1 MLTAGDLVGD
11 RYRLA
16 NRIAGGGMGEVWR
29 ATDEVLGRTV
39 AVKILH
45 TRAIAHPGF
54 GARFR
59 HEARTMAAL
68 HHPGVV
74 DVYDYGEADESAD
87 APVAYLVMA
96 HVDGQPLSEKITAA
110 GRLDATETMAVVA
123 QTARAL
129 QGAHAAGVVH
139 RDVKPGNLLVRP
151 DGTVM
156 LVDFGVARS
165 ADATALT
172 GVNEVVGTALY
183 MAPEQVAKRPITPA
197 TDVYA
202 LGAVAYHCLAGH
214 PPFVGDNPLTVALRH
229 LDEEP
234 PPLPDDVPPRV
245 RALVMRALQ
254 KEPQDRFPS
263 AAVMASEAQA
273 VLGRRRTNGRPADGD
288 LTTVLPTE
296 NWRGGMPVAGGPAP
310 SDTFPT
316 TGAGDTAPV
325 AGAATGLGPELASSR
340 TPTAGESTLDGGA
353 TAGAGGRTARRRRL
367 AVVVAAVV
375 VGVAAIAVILA
386 LTDPLGGGTGRDAS
400 PSPTPGASQP
410 AAESRSGARP
420 TTGRAGP
427 AVVPGGSRSAPAGGG
442 ATPSSQPTGAPPTR
456 PAPSTGPTGGATPGP
471 TPPPTGEPTGVV
483 PTDVIPPPPA
493 GNQG

>member
-16 NRIAGGGMGEVWR
+16 DRIAGGGMGEVWR
-29 ATDEVLGRTV
+29 ATDVVLGRTV
-39 AVKILH
+39 AVKVLH
-45 TRAIAHPGF
+45 SRAIAHPGF

-74 DVYDYGEADESAD
+74 DVYDYGEADESAGS
-87 APVAYLVMA
+87 PLAYLVMA

-110 GRLDATETMAVVA
+110 GRLGATETMAVVA

-151 DGTVM
+151 DGTVV

-172 GVNEVVGTALY
+172 GINEVVGTALY

-245 RALVMRALQ
+245 RALVMRALE

-263 AAVMASEAQA
+263 AAVMAAEAQA

-288 LTTVLPTE
+288 MTTVLPTE
-296 NWRGGMPVAGGPAP
+296 NWRGGMPVAGAPARSGIFPMTGADDTAPDAGGTAGSAPPPGSGPAP
-310 SDTFPT
+310 TSAESALN
-316 TGAGDTAPV
+316 G
-325 AGAATGLGPELASSR
+325 GAAVAPTGGS
-340 TPTAGESTLDGGA
+340 
-353 TAGAGGRTARRRRL
+353 ARRRRL
-367 AVVVAAVV
+367 AVVAAVV
-375 VGVAAIAVILA
+375 VGVAAIAAILA
-386 LTDPLGGGTGRDAS
+386 LTVPRGGGTGRDAG

-410 AAESRSGARP
+410 AAGDSRSGGRP
-420 TTGRAGP
+420 TTGRTGP
-427 AVVPGGSRSAPAGGG
+427 ALVPGGSPSAPARGSGGV
-442 ATPSSQPTGAPPTR
+442 PSSRPTGAPPTQ
-456 PAPSTGPTGGATPGP
+456 PVPSTGPTGGATAGPTPGP
-471 TPPPTGEPTGVV
+471 TGVPTGAP
-483 PTDVIPPPPA
+483 PTDVIPPPV
-493 GNQG
+493 G